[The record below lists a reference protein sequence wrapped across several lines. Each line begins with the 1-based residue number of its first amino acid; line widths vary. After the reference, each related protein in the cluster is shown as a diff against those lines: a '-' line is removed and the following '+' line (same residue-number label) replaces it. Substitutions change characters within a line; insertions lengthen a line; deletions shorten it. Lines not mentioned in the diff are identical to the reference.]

1 VKVIQNTV
9 CCAMFLFSLMTIP
22 LLAQESEAKLD
33 SVKYIHGPVIVTGQR
48 FEMHLKDAAASVS
61 IISPSDIQITQFNNV
76 ADMISYLTPGVY
88 TTRRSS
94 IGYGVSSLAAGSVT
108 IRGVGGSPNSQVL
121 MLIDGR
127 PDFQGI
133 FSHPVNDAYL
143 VDHVDHVEVL
153 RGPAAAVYG
162 TNAMGGVVNIITR
175 QLPSAGFNTKAQF
188 GYGSF
193 NTQKM
198 SLQHS
203 GAVEKF
209 NYFAALGYQQTD
221 GHRPNSDFKGYDFA
235 LKMGYQIDERFHV
248 SFNGSVNPY
257 EFHDPGPENI
267 DLYGYFDYGDI
278 TRSSMD
284 ITLTNTFARTHGTI
298 KLHGNFGKHNLS
310 DGWDSD
316 DQTNGFLFFQNFDL
330 PMAIKTTVGSD
341 VKRYGGTAWI
351 NGAKLGSFFNDE
363 RALYVHLQKL
373 FWKKLTL
380 TSGVRFEHNSNFGS
394 EWIPKF
400 GFVFQP
406 VSQTSVRVAAAKGFR
421 TPSIKDLFLFRS
433 ANPDLLP
440 ERLWNYE
447 VGVNQSIG
455 PNLAFDLCGFYYRG
469 DQFIETVAVS
479 PGVMQNQNIG
489 ENEARGMEV
498 ALNAKPM
505 EHFFIRTSYS
515 YVKSDKI
522 IPYSPNKLNFLL
534 AYEWRKAHLALY
546 GEYVSDLYS
555 SFQVNVFPLQT
566 TLEKMSDYTL
576 VHLKFRYRL
585 LQRMELSLAIEN
597 LLNEPYTILKGYPL
611 PGRTFMSQFSYE
623 L

>member
-1 VKVIQNTV
+1 MNVIQNAVSGTILLV
-9 CCAMFLFSLMTIP
+9 SLMINP
-22 LLAQESEAKLD
+22 LPAQESTAIPD
-33 SVKYIHGPVIVTGQR
+33 SVKYVHGPVIVTGQR
-48 FEMHLKDAAASVS
+48 FEMRQKDAAASVS
-61 IISPSDIQITQFNNV
+61 VISPSDIQTTQFTNV
-76 ADMISYLTPGVY
+76 ADLISYLTPGVY

-94 IGYGVSSLAAGSVT
+94 IGYGVSSLAAGGVT
-108 IRGVGGSPNSQVL
+108 IRGVGGSSNSQVL

-133 FSHPVNDAYL
+133 FSHPINDAYL
-143 VDHVDHVEVL
+143 VDNVDHIEVL

-175 QLPSAGFNTKAQF
+175 QLPAVGFTTKAQL

-198 SLQHS
+198 KLQHS
-203 GAVEKF
+203 GAVDKF
-209 NYFAALGYQQTD
+209 RYFAALGYQQSD
-221 GHRPNSDFKGYDFA
+221 GDRPNSDFKAYDFA
-235 LKMGYQIDERFHV
+235 VKLGYQINERFQV
-248 SFNGSVNPY
+248 SFNGSLNPY

-298 KLHGNFGKHNLS
+298 KLHGNFGKHKLS

-316 DQTNGFLFFQNFDL
+316 DQTNGFLFFQNFNMPLD
-330 PMAIKTTVGSD
+330 IKTTIGSD
-341 VKRYGGTAWI
+341 VKRYGGAAWT
-351 NGAKLGSFFNDE
+351 NGVKLGAFFNDE

-373 FWKKLTL
+373 FRKKLTL
-380 TSGVRFEHNSNFGS
+380 SSGVRFEHNSNFGG

-400 GFVFQP
+400 GLVFQP
-406 VSQTSVRVAAAKGFR
+406 YSQTSLRVTAAKGFR
-421 TPSIKDLFLFRS
+421 TPSIKDLFLFPP

-447 VGVNQSIG
+447 MGVNQSFG
-455 PNLAFDLCGFYYRG
+455 PAASVDICGFYYSG
-469 DQFIETVAVS
+469 DQFIETVVIS
-479 PGVMQNQNIG
+479 PGVKQNQNIG
-489 ENEARGMEV
+489 ENEAMGMEV
-498 ALNAKPM
+498 ALNVKPA

-515 YVKSDKI
+515 YLKSKKM

-534 AYEWRKAHLALY
+534 DYAWNKAHLALY

-555 SFQVNVFPLQT
+555 SYQENVFPLQT
-566 TLEKMSDYTL
+566 TFEKMPEYTL
-576 VHLKFRYRL
+576 VHLKLRYRL
-585 LQRMELSLAIEN
+585 LQRMEVSLAIEN
-597 LLNEPYTILKGYPL
+597 LLDAQYTIMKGYPL